1 MGAHPVLVP
10 NFLTR
15 FPLAMSSAE
24 TPEGLSWNDVTGL
37 FRRRDAIPVTFIDED
52 RLVEEVKLNVFD
64 KKAPT
69 DFAERRS
76 LALFKLATEEGLF
89 YGLTVIYLPSRQ
101 QRLTMVSAL
110 EAVFKTEGN
119 AVALAGM
126 PKDCSDCAYMPE
138 PSNGEHYTLLPVSGD
153 AAITHGP
160 VGDFAAAQLAKGSV
174 HLQIGTHTEVKL
186 PGSFTHDSG
195 GSGLVDEEVYQRG
208 PIWEN
213 KNLVERNED
222 DTPVIRNGSTVAIEH
237 EVMVAGLGVY
247 TDAKVHKPLTLVAC
261 PPKHSPD
268 DDEFTESVS
277 EMEARI
283 VEQIEE
289 EWKAQWEERVG
300 RGKPQEGET
309 DVRDAATAAG
319 DPSAI
324 QGTNLHVLPPEGVTM
339 QHFPQAGR
347 PVVDLTGAP
356 DDRAAGANQGLQATQ
371 PPGATGGRGAQ
382 ISDEELA
389 NQLTMFQC
397 LDAMNR
403 DLYILEEGYFQCVDT
418 VRKVVKQI
426 SADLDALEDAYVKSV
441 MASLAKWQATGVS
454 ALQAMHTASV
464 LEWDTRHKE
473 LIKATV
479 EFRNECLEADTEQSK
494 GMTEL
499 YKQIADGT
507 RQDPAVAIIEASSQ
521 ETRMITDKTSEEYHE
536 AIKKTLMGRVPYAML
551 PTVVASTHTVMMT
564 FRTAVWHLISDESVW
579 PTRIRS
585 AGFCKM
591 APIVRQSLAAIPAL
605 CGLVVPPRPAEAPAP
620 PPSPVLS
627 FLKQQGKVA
636 SSPQPS
642 SGFGSG
648 GPTPAGTPTGR
659 KGPFGGIPPPLVP
672 PISSAAPGH
681 QPFPASGVSSSAA
694 KASPRQ
700 GLFSTTAPLK
710 FGLAMGVT
718 STTPSAGLAVAAPST
733 SADPGGRSSFAL
745 NPFGGL
751 RAARS
756 HPSGSTSKDDDTKV
770 DADLAQLAQEVTR
783 KRHFEG
789 DGEGE
794 EDDDGSDV
802 EDMTVPQK
810 RRKSSRQSPAKTG
823 GKSESS
829 TLAYTEEDV
838 GIVRMD
844 RYGKDLPLLINYRSN
859 EAPPASID
867 GVNLD
872 GHGDYLDAV
881 IKTGSI
887 PSRVVFGKAEGRN
900 T

>member
-1 MGAHPVLVP
+1 MSP

-52 RLVEEVKLNVFD
+52 RLVEEVRLNIFD
-64 KKAPT
+64 KKTPT
-69 DFAERRS
+69 DFAERHS

-89 YGLTVIYLPSRQ
+89 YGLTVVYLPSRQ
-101 QRLTMVSAL
+101 QRLTMASAL

-119 AVALAGM
+119 AVALAGL

-160 VGDFAAAQLAKGSV
+160 VGDFAAAQLIKGSV

-195 GSGLVDEEVYQRG
+195 DSGLVDEEVYQRG

-213 KNLVERNED
+213 KSLVERNED
-222 DTPVIRNGSTVAIEH
+222 DTPVIRNGHTIAIER

-247 TDAKVHKPLTLVAC
+247 TDTKVHKPLTLVAC
-261 PPKHSPD
+261 PPKHSLD

-289 EWKAQWEERVG
+289 ERKAQWEERVG

-309 DVRDAATAAG
+309 DVRGAATAAG

-339 QHFPQAGR
+339 QHFPQVGR

-403 DLYILEEGYFQCVDT
+403 DLYILEDGYFQCVDA
-418 VRKVVKQI
+418 VRKVVKQT

-441 MASLAKWQATGVS
+441 MASLAKWQATGAS

-464 LEWDTRHKE
+464 QEWDTRHKE

-479 EFRNECLEADTEQSK
+479 EFRNECLEAD
-494 GMTEL
+494 M
-499 YKQIADGT
+499 
-507 RQDPAVAIIEASSQ
+507 
-521 ETRMITDKTSEEYHE
+521 ETK
-536 AIKKTLMGRVPYAML
+536 
-551 PTVVASTHTVMMT
+551 
-564 FRTAVWHLISDESVW
+564 
-579 PTRIRS
+579 
-585 AGFCKM
+585 
-591 APIVRQSLAAIPAL
+591 
-605 CGLVVPPRPAEAPAP
+605 
-620 PPSPVLS
+620 
-627 FLKQQGKVA
+627 
-636 SSPQPS
+636 
-642 SGFGSG
+642 
-648 GPTPAGTPTGR
+648 
-659 KGPFGGIPPPLVP
+659 
-672 PISSAAPGH
+672 
-681 QPFPASGVSSSAA
+681 
-694 KASPRQ
+694 
-700 GLFSTTAPLK
+700 
-710 FGLAMGVT
+710 
-718 STTPSAGLAVAAPST
+718 
-733 SADPGGRSSFAL
+733 
-745 NPFGGL
+745 
-751 RAARS
+751 
-756 HPSGSTSKDDDTKV
+756 
-770 DADLAQLAQEVTR
+770 
-783 KRHFEG
+783 
-789 DGEGE
+789 
-794 EDDDGSDV
+794 
-802 EDMTVPQK
+802 
-810 RRKSSRQSPAKTG
+810 
-823 GKSESS
+823 
-829 TLAYTEEDV
+829 
-838 GIVRMD
+838 
-844 RYGKDLPLLINYRSN
+844 
-859 EAPPASID
+859 
-867 GVNLD
+867 
-872 GHGDYLDAV
+872 
-881 IKTGSI
+881 
-887 PSRVVFGKAEGRN
+887 
-900 T
+900 